1 MNYKET
7 TGNTEIIFYKNS
19 PQITQIYTDF
29 LNKFLFD
36 LCNLLNLWMSFIFLC
51 VLVNYN
57 ENINKKWPLT

>member
-29 LNKFLFD
+29 LNKFLFN

-51 VLVNYN
+51 VLVN
-57 ENINKKWPLT
+57 